1 VNEIKI
7 LKNEKTEKKYLNV
20 IFLFFIFIFSEG
32 KLSGF
37 SREISVQ
44 LSGRLTG
51 KFEKLF
57 GSFLAGNPM
66 FQESLKSP
74 S

>member
-1 VNEIKI
+1 MKK
-7 LKNEKTEKKYLNV
+7 LEKKYLNV

-37 SREISVQ
+37 SKENSVQ
-44 LSGRLTG
+44 LSGRLTE
-51 KFEKLF
+51 KFVKLF
-57 GSFLAGNPM
+57 GSFLAGNLM
-66 FQESLKSP
+66 IQESLESP